1 MSTFEKK
8 IAAGVREHAGELG
21 IGVGAANRDWTVM
34 ARDAAAIDS
43 AIQQREPVV
52 HRAALQVVDDHGD
65 ARDTVRLRQIARY
78 LRRLQ
83 MMQEETAG
91 DDIHARIG
99 ERKIQSIARHH
110 AGRGQL
116 RRPGTRIR
124 QMNCAAIEERDV
136 GEDTKSEQRRL
147 QHVCASTG
155 DLQNVR
161 LLLTRG
167 AAERPVEQPCVQPDP
182 AEALIHEGDEIE
194 RSVDLRRRAAVIV
207 EPLVFNKSFHTRMA
221 IGAMAIVTM
230 AVVPMGPISYY
241 YALPS
246 DMPSGFL
253 GGKAASASIALI
265 HRWKIRSSENKR
277 VTIL

>member
-1 MSTFEKK
+1 
-8 IAAGVREHAGELG
+8 
-21 IGVGAANRDWTVM
+21 
-34 ARDAAAIDS
+34 
-43 AIQQREPVV
+43 
-52 HRAALQVVDDHGD
+52 
-65 ARDTVRLRQIARY
+65 
-78 LRRLQ
+78 
-83 MMQEETAG
+83 MMQEEAAG
-91 DDIHARIG
+91 DDIDTRVR

-116 RRPGTRIR
+116 RRPGTRVR

-136 GEDTKSEQRRL
+136 GGDTKSEQRRL
-147 QHVCASTG
+147 QYVCASTG

-167 AAERPVEQPCVQPDP
+167 AAKRPVEQPCMQPDP

-246 DMPSGFL
+246 DMPSGFSWRESRVSL
-253 GGKAASASIALI
+253 NCFDTPM
-265 HRWKIRSSENKR
+265 ENPLQRKQESDNPM
-277 VTIL
+277 T